1 MADVTTSAVIG
12 NRSSEGATRLQKSSP
27 VPPVHPQPTIP
38 FPAGPVCLDD
48 DPHLRDAL
56 RRCPAPTFEA
66 ACAYRKT
73 GDARHVPTILQG
85 VIARFVEPELRSRLS
100 ESADDLRLV
109 EDLGLDS
116 LTLLE
121 VALLAEDV
129 LRISITADELRQVRT
144 IGDVKLFVQAKVQF

>member
-1 MADVTTSAVIG
+1 
-12 NRSSEGATRLQKSSP
+12 
-27 VPPVHPQPTIP
+27 VHPPPAIP
-38 FPAGPVCLDD
+38 FPTGPIGLDD

-73 GDARHVPTILQG
+73 GDSRHVPTILYG
-85 VIARFVEPELRSRLS
+85 VIARFVEPELRSRMS
-100 ESADDLRLV
+100 EPADDLRLV

-116 LTLLE
+116 LSLME

-129 LRISITADELRQVRT
+129 LRISISAEELRQIRT
-144 IGDVKLFVQAKVQF
+144 IADVRQFVEAKVRL